1 MFIVAVV
8 WLVLF
13 VTTHVGTSYF
23 IRGVGNEPEGAW
35 RNLGIPLGSWSG
47 GLFLKWALPA
57 FFYVLAMAWQN
68 EKCWA
73 EVVGSGQ

>member
-13 VTTHVGTSYF
+13 VTIHVGTSF
-23 IRGVGNEPEGAW
+23 HPGAGNEPEGAW
-35 RNLGIPLGSWSG
+35 RNLGIPLGRWSG

-57 FFYVLAMAWQN
+57 LFYVLAMAWQG
-68 EKCWA
+68 E
-73 EVVGSGQ
+73 